1 MHICKIPEDSVTPP
15 DESAFVFA
23 PGRVQGA
30 RLGKNGPCLLIEGAE
45 RFKLFTEGT
54 DLVKIL
60 EGHGH
65 FKWKKGETDFAPG
78 DCFEAEN
85 PGEYEVNG
93 SGKFLVVRK

>member
-1 MHICKIPEDSVTPP
+1 MPR
-15 DESAFVFA
+15 AGA
-23 PGRVQGA
+23 QGA
-30 RLGKNGPCLLIEGAE
+30 GWAKTAPAFSLRAPE